1 MNNLDREKLQNLQD
15 KINRMDPVDI
25 AENLEELSKED
36 VAIWIKLLKKDLLAD
51 AFSLLPRD
59 KKIEMIGSLSEDRI
73 MSLMKELEEDEVVD
87 TLQEL
92 PANMVRKLMYQYI
105 EEDRRPIINE
115 LLGFPKESVGSIMSV
130 GFIFVKSTAT
140 PTQALEKIIHSD
152 LDADRLEQIW
162 VTNESLLLI
171 GYVNLADLLRNRDKK
186 IEEFMHQIN
195 ASVYATDD
203 QEVVAKLAFKYDLS
217 EIPVTDSEGRLVGIV
232 PAEWAI
238 DVMHEEYEE
247 DLGNIHGISESS
259 PEHYWDKSVLRLAK
273 DRTMWLIICLV
284 TATFTSFIIK
294 RYEALLASSV
304 ALAAY
309 IPMLMDSGGNAGTQS
324 STTVI
329 RGIYTGEIEFKE
341 FAQVMFKELRI
352 GLIVGAVLVAV
363 NIVRMSILD
372 SVSLG
377 VTLTVSVTLLIT
389 IVLSKMIG
397 GILPLIAEKIK
408 VDPTIMA
415 GPLITTKIDTLSAF
429 ICIFRSSYNVNRCL
443 NCG

>member
-1 MNNLDREKLQNLQD
+1 MNNLDREKLKHLQD

-152 LDADRLEQIW
+152 LDADRLEQVW

-284 TATFTSFIIK
+284 TATFTSFIIQ

-309 IPMLMDSGGNAGTQS
+309 IPMLMDSGGNAGSQS

-341 FAQVMFKELRI
+341 FVRVMFKELRI
-352 GLIVGAVLVAV
+352 GLIVGLILVVV
-363 NIVRMSILD
+363 NIVRMSLLD
-372 SVSLG
+372 SVGIG
-377 VTLTVSVTLLIT
+377 VTLTVSVTLLTT
-389 IVLSKMIG
+389 IVLSKIIG
-397 GILPLIAEKIK
+397 GILPLIAEKIN

-415 GPLITTKIDTLSAF
+415 GPLITTIVDTLVLFVYFEVATLL
-429 ICIFRSSYNVNRCL
+429 IGV
-443 NCG
+443 

>member
-1 MNNLDREKLQNLQD
+1 MNNLDREKLQNLQE

-73 MSLMKELEEDEVVD
+73 LSLMKELEEDEVVD

-152 LDADRLEQIW
+152 LDADRLEQVW
-162 VTNESLLLI
+162 VTNEFLLLI

-415 GPLITTKIDTLSAF
+415 GPLITTIVDTLVLFVYFEVATML
-429 ICIFRSSYNVNRCL
+429 IGV
-443 NCG
+443 

>member
-1 MNNLDREKLQNLQD
+1 MNKLDRERLKILQD
-15 KINRMDPVDI
+15 EINKMDPVDI
-25 AENLEELSKED
+25 AERLEDLSKED
-36 VAIWIKLLKKDLLAD
+36 TAIWIKLLNKDLLAD
-51 AFSLLPRD
+51 AFSLLPRE
-59 KKIEMIGSLSEDRI
+59 KKIEMIGSLSEERI
-73 MSLMKELEEDEVVD
+73 ISLMKELEEDEVVD

-92 PANMVRKLMYQYI
+92 PANMVRKFMNQYI

-115 LLGFPKESVGSIMSV
+115 LLGFPKDSVGSIMSV

-152 LDADRLEQIW
+152 LDADRLEQVW
-162 VTNESLLLI
+162 VTNQSLVLI
-171 GYVNLADLLRNRDKK
+171 GYANLADLLRNKNKD
-186 IEEFMHQIN
+186 IEEFMHPIN

-203 QEVVAKLAFKYDLS
+203 QEVVAKLAVKYDLS

-259 PEHYWDKSVLRLAK
+259 PEHYWDKSVIKLAK

-284 TATFTSFIIK
+284 TATCTSFIIK
-294 RYEALLASSV
+294 RYETLLASSV

-341 FAQVMFKELRI
+341 FAQVMFKELLI
-352 GLIVGAVLVAV
+352 GIIVGAILVIV
-363 NIVRMSILD
+363 NIIRMSILD
-372 SVSLG
+372 SVSIG
-377 VTLTVSVTLLIT
+377 VTLTVSITLLTT
-389 IVLSKMIG
+389 IVLSKIIG
-397 GILPLIAEKIK
+397 GILPLIAEKTH

-415 GPLITTKIDTLSAF
+415 GPLITTIVDTLVLFVYFEVAT
-429 ICIFRSSYNVNRCL
+429 ILLGV
-443 NCG
+443 

>member
-1 MNNLDREKLQNLQD
+1 MNNLDREKLKHLQD

-152 LDADRLEQIW
+152 LDADRLEQVW

-171 GYVNLADLLRNRDKK
+171 GYVNLSDLLRNRDKK

-294 RYEALLASSV
+294 KYEALLASSV

-309 IPMLMDSGGNAGTQS
+309 IPMLMDSGGNAGSQS

-341 FAQVMFKELRI
+341 FVQVMFKELRI
-352 GLIVGAVLVAV
+352 GLIVGLILVVV
-363 NIVRMSILD
+363 NIVRMSLLD
-372 SVSLG
+372 SVGIG
-377 VTLTVSVTLLIT
+377 VTLTVSVTLLTT
-389 IVLSKMIG
+389 IVLSKIIG
-397 GILPLIAEKIK
+397 GILPLIAEKIN

-415 GPLITTKIDTLSAF
+415 GPLITTIVDTLVLFVYFEIATML
-429 ICIFRSSYNVNRCL
+429 IGV
-443 NCG
+443 

>member
-1 MNNLDREKLQNLQD
+1 MNKLDRERLKILQD
-15 KINRMDPVDI
+15 EINKMDPVDI
-25 AENLEELSKED
+25 AERLEDLSKED
-36 VAIWIKLLKKDLLAD
+36 TAIWIKLLNKDLLAD
-51 AFSLLPRD
+51 AFSLLPRE
-59 KKIEMIGSLSEDRI
+59 KKIEMIGSLSEERI
-73 MSLMKELEEDEVVD
+73 ISLMKELEEDEVVD

-92 PANMVRKLMYQYI
+92 PANMVRKFMNQYI

-115 LLGFPKESVGSIMSV
+115 LLGFPKDSVGSIMSV

-152 LDADRLEQIW
+152 LDADRLEQVW
-162 VTNESLLLI
+162 VTNQSLVLI
-171 GYVNLADLLRNRDKK
+171 GYANLADLLRNKNKD
-186 IEEFMHQIN
+186 IEEFMHPIN

-203 QEVVAKLAFKYDLS
+203 QEVVAKLAVKYDLS

-259 PEHYWDKSVLRLAK
+259 PEHYWDKSVIKLAK

-294 RYEALLASSV
+294 RYETLLASSV

-341 FAQVMFKELRI
+341 FAQVMFKELLI
-352 GLIVGAVLVAV
+352 GIIVGVILVIV
-363 NIVRMSILD
+363 NIIRMSILD
-372 SVSLG
+372 SVSIG
-377 VTLTVSVTLLIT
+377 VTLTVSITLLTT
-389 IVLSKMIG
+389 IVLSKIIG
-397 GILPLIAEKIK
+397 GILPLIAEKTH

-415 GPLITTKIDTLSAF
+415 GPLITTIVDTLVLFVYFEVAT
-429 ICIFRSSYNVNRCL
+429 ILLGV
-443 NCG
+443 

>member
-1 MNNLDREKLQNLQD
+1 MNNLDRERLKILQD
-15 KINRMDPVDI
+15 EINKMDPVDI
-25 AENLEELSKED
+25 AERLEDLSKED
-36 VAIWIKLLKKDLLAD
+36 TAIWIKLLNKDLLAD
-51 AFSLLPRD
+51 AFSLLPRE
-59 KKIEMIGSLSEDRI
+59 KKIEMIGSLSEERI
-73 MSLMKELEEDEVVD
+73 ISLMKELEEDEVVD

-92 PANMVRKLMYQYI
+92 PANMVRKFMNQYI

-115 LLGFPKESVGSIMSV
+115 LLGFPKDSVGSIMSV

-152 LDADRLEQIW
+152 LDADRLEQVW
-162 VTNESLLLI
+162 VTNQSLVLI
-171 GYVNLADLLRNRDKK
+171 GYVNLADLLRNKNK
-186 IEEFMHQIN
+186 NIEEFMHPIN

-259 PEHYWDKSVLRLAK
+259 PEHYWDKSVIRLAK

-284 TATFTSFIIK
+284 TATCTSFIIK
-294 RYEALLASSV
+294 RYETLLASSV

-341 FAQVMFKELRI
+341 FVQVMFKELRI
-352 GLIVGAVLVAV
+352 GLIVGVVLVIV
-363 NIVRMSILD
+363 NIIRMSILD

-377 VTLTVSVTLLIT
+377 VTLTVSVTLLTT
-389 IVLSKMIG
+389 IVLSKIIG
-397 GILPLIAEKIK
+397 GILPLIAEKTH

-415 GPLITTKIDTLSAF
+415 GPLITTIVDTLVLFVYFEVAT
-429 ICIFRSSYNVNRCL
+429 ILLGV
-443 NCG
+443 

>member
-1 MNNLDREKLQNLQD
+1 MNNLDRERLKNLQYR
-15 KINRMDPVDI
+15 INKMDPVDI
-25 AENLEELSKED
+25 AERLEELSKED
-36 VAIWIKLLKKDLLAD
+36 IAIWIKLLNKDLLAD
-51 AFSLLPRD
+51 AFSLLPKE
-59 KKIEMIGSLSEDRI
+59 KKIEMIGSLSEERI

-92 PANMVRKLMYQYI
+92 PANMVRKFMNQYI

-115 LLGFPKESVGSIMSV
+115 LLGYPKESVGSIMSV
-130 GFIFVKSTAT
+130 GFIFVKNTTT
-140 PTQALEKIIHSD
+140 PTKALEKIIHSD
-152 LDADRLEQIW
+152 LDADRLEQVWI
-162 VTNESLLLI
+162 TNESLVLI
-171 GYVNLADLLRNRDKK
+171 GYANLADLLRNRNKTDN
-186 IEEFMHQIN
+186 IEDFMHSIN

-203 QEVVAKLAFKYDLS
+203 QELVAKLAHRYDLS

-232 PAEWAI
+232 PVEWAI
-238 DVMHEEYEE
+238 DVMHDEYDE
-247 DLGNIHGISESS
+247 DLGNIHGISDSS
-259 PEHYWDKSVLRLAK
+259 PEHYWDKSVLKLAK

-304 ALAAY
+304 TLAAY

-341 FAQVMFKELRI
+341 FLQVMFKELRI
-352 GLIVGAVLVAV
+352 GLIVGVILVVV

-372 SVSLG
+372 SVSIG
-377 VTLTVSVTLLIT
+377 VTLTVSVTLLT
-389 IVLSKMIG
+389 TVVLSKIIG
-397 GILPLIAEKIK
+397 GILPLIAEKIN

-415 GPLITTKIDTLSAF
+415 GPLITTIVDTLVLFVYFEIAT
-429 ICIFRSSYNVNRCL
+429 ILIGV
-443 NCG
+443 

>member
-1 MNNLDREKLQNLQD
+1 MNNLDRERLKNLQYR
-15 KINRMDPVDI
+15 INKMDPVDI
-25 AENLEELSKED
+25 AERLEELSKED
-36 VAIWIKLLKKDLLAD
+36 IAIWIKLLNKDLLAD
-51 AFSLLPRD
+51 AFSLLPKE
-59 KKIEMIGSLSEDRI
+59 KKIEIIGSLSEERI

-92 PANMVRKLMYQYI
+92 PANMVRKFMNQYI

-115 LLGFPKESVGSIMSV
+115 LLGYPKESVGSIMSV
-130 GFIFVKSTAT
+130 GFIFVKNTTT
-140 PTQALEKIIHSD
+140 PTKALEKIIHSD
-152 LDADRLEQIW
+152 LDADRLEQVWI
-162 VTNESLLLI
+162 TNESLVLI
-171 GYVNLADLLRNRDKK
+171 GYANLADLLRNRNKTDN
-186 IEEFMHQIN
+186 IEDFMHSIN

-203 QEVVAKLAFKYDLS
+203 QELVAKLAHRYDLS

-232 PAEWAI
+232 PVEWAI
-238 DVMHEEYEE
+238 DVMHDEYDE
-247 DLGNIHGISESS
+247 DLGNIHGISDSS
-259 PEHYWDKSVLRLAK
+259 PEHYWDKSVLKLAK

-341 FAQVMFKELRI
+341 FLRVMFKELRI
-352 GLIVGAVLVAV
+352 GLIVGVILVVV

-372 SVSLG
+372 SVSIG
-377 VTLTVSVTLLIT
+377 VTLTVSVTLLT
-389 IVLSKMIG
+389 TVVLSKIIG
-397 GILPLIAEKIK
+397 GILPLIAEKIN

-415 GPLITTKIDTLSAF
+415 GPLITTIVDTLVLFVYFEIAT
-429 ICIFRSSYNVNRCL
+429 ILIGV
-443 NCG
+443 

>member
-1 MNNLDREKLQNLQD
+1 MNNLDRERLKILQD
-15 KINRMDPVDI
+15 EINKMDPVDI
-25 AENLEELSKED
+25 AERLEDLSKED
-36 VAIWIKLLKKDLLAD
+36 TAIWIKLLNKDLLAD

-59 KKIEMIGSLSEDRI
+59 KKIEMIGSLSEERI

-92 PANMVRKLMYQYI
+92 PANMVRKFMNQYI

-115 LLGFPKESVGSIMSV
+115 LLGFPKDSVGSIMSV

-152 LDADRLEQIW
+152 LDADRLEQVW
-162 VTNESLLLI
+162 VTNQSLVLI
-171 GYVNLADLLRNRDKK
+171 GYVNLADLLRNKNK
-186 IEEFMHQIN
+186 NIEEFMHPIN

-259 PEHYWDKSVLRLAK
+259 PEHYWDKSVFRLAK

-294 RYEALLASSV
+294 RYESLLASSV

-341 FAQVMFKELRI
+341 FVQVMFKELRI
-352 GLIVGAVLVAV
+352 GIIVGLILV
-363 NIVRMSILD
+363 
-372 SVSLG
+372 
-377 VTLTVSVTLLIT
+377 
-389 IVLSKMIG
+389 
-397 GILPLIAEKIK
+397 
-408 VDPTIMA
+408 
-415 GPLITTKIDTLSAF
+415 
-429 ICIFRSSYNVNRCL
+429 
-443 NCG
+443 

>member
-1 MNNLDREKLQNLQD
+1 MNNLDRERLKNLQD
-15 KINRMDPVDI
+15 KINKMDPVDI
-25 AENLEELSKED
+25 AERLEDLSKED
-36 VAIWIKLLKKDLLAD
+36 VAIWIKLLNKDLLAD
-51 AFSLLPRD
+51 AFSLLPRE

-92 PANMVRKLMYQYI
+92 PANMVRKFMDQYI

-115 LLGFPKESVGSIMSV
+115 LLGYPKESVGSIMSV
-130 GFIFVKSTAT
+130 GFIFVKNTTT
-140 PTQALEKIIHSD
+140 PTEALEKIIHSD
-152 LDADRLEQIW
+152 LDADRLEQVW
-162 VTNESLLLI
+162 VTNKSLVLI
-171 GYVNLADLLRNRDKK
+171 GYANLADLLRNRNKTDD
-186 IEEFMHQIN
+186 IEEFMHPIN

-203 QEVVAKLAFKYDLS
+203 QELVAKLAHKYDLS
-217 EIPVTDSEGRLVGIV
+217 EIPVTDSEGRLIGIV

-247 DLGNIHGISESS
+247 DWGNIHGISESS
-259 PEHYWDKSVLRLAK
+259 PEHYWDKSVLKLAK

-294 RYEALLASSV
+294 KYETLLASSV

-329 RGIYTGEIEFKE
+329 RGIYTGEIKFKE
-341 FAQVMFKELRI
+341 FLQVMFKEFRI
-352 GLIVGAVLVAV
+352 GLIVGVILVIV

-372 SVSLG
+372 SVSIG
-377 VTLTVSVTLLIT
+377 VTLTVSVTLLTT
-389 IVLSKMIG
+389 IVLSKIIG
-397 GILPLIAEKIK
+397 GILPLIAEKIN

-415 GPLITTKIDTLSAF
+415 GPLITTIVDTLVLFVYFEVAT
-429 ICIFRSSYNVNRCL
+429 ILIGV
-443 NCG
+443 

>member
-1 MNNLDREKLQNLQD
+1 MKNYNREELLKTQEL
-15 KINRMDPVDI
+15 INRMDPVDI
-25 AENLEELSKED
+25 AEKLEDLPKEE
-36 VAIWIKLLKKDLLAD
+36 VAIWIKLLNKDLLAD

-59 KKIEMIGSLSEDRI
+59 KKIEIMGSLSQEKI
-73 MSLMKELEEDEVVD
+73 MSLMKDLEEDELVD

-92 PANMVRKLMYQYI
+92 PANMVRKLMNHFI
-105 EEDRRPIINE
+105 EEERRPVINE
-115 LLGFPKESVGSIMSV
+115 LLGYPQESVGSIMSV
-130 GFIFVKSTAT
+130 GFIFVKKTAT
-140 PTQALEKIIHSD
+140 PTEALEKIIHSE
-152 LDADRLEQIW
+152 LDADRLEQVW
-162 VTNESLLLI
+162 VTNESLVLI
-171 GYVNLADLLRNRDKK
+171 GYVNLADLLRNRNKN
-186 IEEFMHQIN
+186 IEEFMNPIN
-195 ASVYATDD
+195 SSVYATDD

-232 PAEWAI
+232 PVEWAI

-259 PEHYWDKSVLRLAK
+259 PEHYWDKSVIRLAK

-324 STTVI
+324 STTII
-329 RGIYTGEIEFKE
+329 RGIYTGEVEFKE
-341 FAQVMFKELRI
+341 FFGVMFKELRI
-352 GLIVGAVLVAV
+352 GLIVGAILVVV

-372 SVSLG
+372 TVDLG
-377 VTLTVSVTLLIT
+377 VTLTVSVTLLTT

-397 GILPLIAEKIK
+397 GILPLIAEKLKI
-408 VDPTIMA
+408 DPTIMA
-415 GPLITTKIDTLSAF
+415 GPLITTIVDTLVLFVYFEVATML
-429 ICIFRSSYNVNRCL
+429 IGV
-443 NCG
+443 

>member
-1 MNNLDREKLQNLQD
+1 MNKLDRERLKILQD
-15 KINRMDPVDI
+15 EINKMDPVDI
-25 AENLEELSKED
+25 AERLEDLSKED
-36 VAIWIKLLKKDLLAD
+36 TAIWIKLLNKDLLAD
-51 AFSLLPRD
+51 AFSLLPRE
-59 KKIEMIGSLSEDRI
+59 KKIEMIGSLSEERI
-73 MSLMKELEEDEVVD
+73 ISLMKELEEDEVVD

-92 PANMVRKLMYQYI
+92 PANMVRKFMNQYI

-115 LLGFPKESVGSIMSV
+115 LLGFPKDSVGSIMSV

-152 LDADRLEQIW
+152 LDADRLEQVW
-162 VTNESLLLI
+162 VTNQSLVLI
-171 GYVNLADLLRNRDKK
+171 GYANLADLLRNKNKD
-186 IEEFMHQIN
+186 IEEFMHPIN

-203 QEVVAKLAFKYDLS
+203 QEVVAKLAVKYDLS

-259 PEHYWDKSVLRLAK
+259 PEHYWDKSVIKLAK

-294 RYEALLASSV
+294 RYETLLASSV

-341 FAQVMFKELRI
+341 FAQVMFKELLI
-352 GLIVGAVLVAV
+352 GIIVGAILVIV
-363 NIVRMSILD
+363 NIIRMSILD
-372 SVSLG
+372 SVSIG
-377 VTLTVSVTLLIT
+377 VTLTVSITLLTT
-389 IVLSKMIG
+389 IVLSKIIG
-397 GILPLIAEKIK
+397 GILPLIAEKTH

-415 GPLITTKIDTLSAF
+415 GPLITTIVDTLVLFVYFEVAT
-429 ICIFRSSYNVNRCL
+429 ILLGV
-443 NCG
+443 

>member
-1 MNNLDREKLQNLQD
+1 MNKLDRERLKILQD
-15 KINRMDPVDI
+15 EINKMDPVDI
-25 AENLEELSKED
+25 AERLEDLSKED
-36 VAIWIKLLKKDLLAD
+36 TAIWIKLLNKDLLAD
-51 AFSLLPRD
+51 AFSLLPRE
-59 KKIEMIGSLSEDRI
+59 KKIEMIGSLSEERI
-73 MSLMKELEEDEVVD
+73 ISLMKELEEDEVVD

-92 PANMVRKLMYQYI
+92 PANMVRKFMNQYI

-115 LLGFPKESVGSIMSV
+115 LLGFPKDSVGSIMSV

-152 LDADRLEQIW
+152 LDADRLEQVW
-162 VTNESLLLI
+162 VTNQSLVLI
-171 GYVNLADLLRNRDKK
+171 GYANLADLLRNKNKD
-186 IEEFMHQIN
+186 IEEFMHPIN

-259 PEHYWDKSVLRLAK
+259 PEHYWDKSVIKLAK

-294 RYEALLASSV
+294 RYETLLASSV

-341 FAQVMFKELRI
+341 FAQVMFKELLI
-352 GLIVGAVLVAV
+352 GIIVGAILVIV
-363 NIVRMSILD
+363 NIIRMSILD
-372 SVSLG
+372 SVSIG
-377 VTLTVSVTLLIT
+377 VTLTVSITLLTT
-389 IVLSKMIG
+389 IVLSKIIG
-397 GILPLIAEKIK
+397 GILPLIAEKTH

-415 GPLITTKIDTLSAF
+415 GPLITTIVDTLVLFVYFEVAT
-429 ICIFRSSYNVNRCL
+429 ILLGV
-443 NCG
+443 

>member
-415 GPLITTKIDTLSAF
+415 GPLITTIVDTLVLFVYFEVATML
-429 ICIFRSSYNVNRCL
+429 IGV
-443 NCG
+443 

>member
-92 PANMVRKLMYQYI
+92 PANMVRKLMFQYI

-152 LDADRLEQIW
+152 LDADRLEQVW

-341 FAQVMFKELRI
+341 FVQVMFKELRI
-352 GLIVGAVLVAV
+352 GLIVGAVLVVV

-415 GPLITTKIDTLSAF
+415 GPLITTIVDTLVLFVYFEVATML
-429 ICIFRSSYNVNRCL
+429 IGV
-443 NCG
+443 

>member
-1 MNNLDREKLQNLQD
+1 MNNLDRERLKILQD
-15 KINRMDPVDI
+15 EINKMDPVDI
-25 AENLEELSKED
+25 AERLEDLSKED
-36 VAIWIKLLKKDLLAD
+36 TAIWIKLLNKDLLAD
-51 AFSLLPRD
+51 AFSLLPRE
-59 KKIEMIGSLSEDRI
+59 KKIEMIGSLSEERI
-73 MSLMKELEEDEVVD
+73 ISLMKELEEDEVVD

-92 PANMVRKLMYQYI
+92 PANMVRKFMNQYI

-115 LLGFPKESVGSIMSV
+115 LLGFPKDSVGSIMSV

-152 LDADRLEQIW
+152 LDADRLEQVW
-162 VTNESLLLI
+162 VTNQSLVLI
-171 GYVNLADLLRNRDKK
+171 GYANLADLLRNKNKD
-186 IEEFMHQIN
+186 IEEFMHPIN

-203 QEVVAKLAFKYDLS
+203 QEVVAKLAVKYDLS

-259 PEHYWDKSVLRLAK
+259 PEHYWDKSVIKLAK

-284 TATFTSFIIK
+284 TATCTSFIIK
-294 RYEALLASSV
+294 RYETLLASSV

-341 FAQVMFKELRI
+341 FAQVMFKELLI
-352 GLIVGAVLVAV
+352 GIIVGAILVIV
-363 NIVRMSILD
+363 NIIRMSILD
-372 SVSLG
+372 SVSIG
-377 VTLTVSVTLLIT
+377 VTLTVSITLLTT
-389 IVLSKMIG
+389 IVLSKIIG
-397 GILPLIAEKIK
+397 GILPLIAEKTH

-415 GPLITTKIDTLSAF
+415 GPLITTIVDTLVLFVYFEVAT
-429 ICIFRSSYNVNRCL
+429 ILLGV
-443 NCG
+443 

>member
-1 MNNLDREKLQNLQD
+1 MNNLDRERLKNLQYR
-15 KINRMDPVDI
+15 INKMDPVDI
-25 AENLEELSKED
+25 AERLEELSKED
-36 VAIWIKLLKKDLLAD
+36 IAIWIKLLNKDLLAD
-51 AFSLLPRD
+51 AFSLLPKE
-59 KKIEMIGSLSEDRI
+59 KKIEIIGSLSEERI

-92 PANMVRKLMYQYI
+92 PANMVRKFMNQYI

-115 LLGFPKESVGSIMSV
+115 LLGYPKESVGSIMSV
-130 GFIFVKSTAT
+130 GFIFVKNTTT
-140 PTQALEKIIHSD
+140 PTKALEKIIHSD
-152 LDADRLEQIW
+152 LDADRLEQVWI
-162 VTNESLLLI
+162 TNESLVLI
-171 GYVNLADLLRNRDKK
+171 GYANLADLLRNRNKTDN
-186 IEEFMHQIN
+186 IEDFMHSIN

-203 QEVVAKLAFKYDLS
+203 QELVAKLAHRYDLS

-232 PAEWAI
+232 PVEWAI
-238 DVMHEEYEE
+238 DVMHDEYDE
-247 DLGNIHGISESS
+247 DLGNIHGISDSS
-259 PEHYWDKSVLRLAK
+259 SEHYWDKSVLKLAK

-341 FAQVMFKELRI
+341 FLQVMFKELRI
-352 GLIVGAVLVAV
+352 GLIVGVILVVV

-372 SVSLG
+372 SVSIG
-377 VTLTVSVTLLIT
+377 VTLTVSVTLLT
-389 IVLSKMIG
+389 TVVLSKIIG
-397 GILPLIAEKIK
+397 GILPLIAEKIN

-415 GPLITTKIDTLSAF
+415 GPLITTIVDTLVLFVYFEIAT
-429 ICIFRSSYNVNRCL
+429 ILIGV
-443 NCG
+443 

>member
-1 MNNLDREKLQNLQD
+1 MKNYNREELLKTQEL
-15 KINRMDPVDI
+15 INRMDPVDI
-25 AENLEELSKED
+25 AEKLEDLPKEE
-36 VAIWIKLLKKDLLAD
+36 VAIWIKLLNKDLLAD

-59 KKIEMIGSLSEDRI
+59 KKIEIIGSLSQEKI
-73 MSLMKELEEDEVVD
+73 MSLMKDLEEDELVD

-92 PANMVRKLMYQYI
+92 PANMVRKLMNQYI

-115 LLGFPKESVGSIMSV
+115 LLGFPKDSVGSIMSV

-140 PTQALEKIIHSD
+140 PTQALEKIIHSE
-152 LDADRLEQIW
+152 LDADRLEQVW
-162 VTNESLLLI
+162 VTNESLVLI
-171 GYVNLADLLRNRDKK
+171 GYVNLADLLRNRNKN
-186 IEEFMHQIN
+186 IEEFMHPIN
-195 ASVYATDD
+195 SSVYATYD

-232 PAEWAI
+232 PVEWAI

-259 PEHYWDKSVLRLAK
+259 PEHYWDKSVIRLAK

-324 STTVI
+324 STTII

-341 FAQVMFKELRI
+341 FFAVMFKELRI
-352 GLIVGAVLVAV
+352 GLIVGAILVVV

-372 SVSLG
+372 TVDLG
-377 VTLTVSVTLLIT
+377 VTLTVSVTLLTT

-397 GILPLIAEKIK
+397 GILPLIAEKLKI
-408 VDPTIMA
+408 DPTIMA
-415 GPLITTKIDTLSAF
+415 GPLITTIVDTLVLFVYFEVATML
-429 ICIFRSSYNVNRCL
+429 IGV
-443 NCG
+443 

>member
-1 MNNLDREKLQNLQD
+1 MKNYNREELLKTQEL
-15 KINRMDPVDI
+15 INRMDPVDI
-25 AENLEELSKED
+25 AEKLEDLPKEE
-36 VAIWIKLLKKDLLAD
+36 VAIWIKLLNKDLLAD

-59 KKIEMIGSLSEDRI
+59 KKIEIIGSLSQEKI
-73 MSLMKELEEDEVVD
+73 MSLMKDLEEDELVD

-92 PANMVRKLMYQYI
+92 PANMVRKLMNQYI

-115 LLGFPKESVGSIMSV
+115 LLGFPKDSVGSIMSV

-140 PTQALEKIIHSD
+140 PTQALEKIIHSE
-152 LDADRLEQIW
+152 LDADRLEQVW
-162 VTNESLLLI
+162 VTNESLVLI
-171 GYVNLADLLRNRDKK
+171 GYVNLADLLRNRNKN
-186 IEEFMHQIN
+186 IEEFMRPIN
-195 ASVYATDD
+195 SSVYATDD

-232 PAEWAI
+232 PVEWAI

-259 PEHYWDKSVLRLAK
+259 PEHYWDKSVIKLAK

-324 STTVI
+324 STTII
-329 RGIYTGEIEFKE
+329 RGIYTGEVEFKE
-341 FAQVMFKELRI
+341 FFAVMFKELRI
-352 GLIVGAVLVAV
+352 GLIVGAILVVV

-372 SVSLG
+372 TVDLG
-377 VTLTVSVTLLIT
+377 VTLTVSVTLLTT

-397 GILPLIAEKIK
+397 GILPLIAEKLKI
-408 VDPTIMA
+408 DPTIMA
-415 GPLITTKIDTLSAF
+415 GPLITTIVDTLVLFVYFEVATML
-429 ICIFRSSYNVNRCL
+429 IGV
-443 NCG
+443 

>member
-1 MNNLDREKLQNLQD
+1 MKNYNREELLKTQEL
-15 KINRMDPVDI
+15 INRMDPVDI
-25 AENLEELSKED
+25 AEKLEDLPKEE
-36 VAIWIKLLKKDLLAD
+36 VAIWIKLLNKDLLAD

-59 KKIEMIGSLSEDRI
+59 KKIEIMGSLSQEKI
-73 MSLMKELEEDEVVD
+73 TSLMKDLEEDELVD

-92 PANMVRKLMYQYI
+92 PANMVRKLMNHFI
-105 EEDRRPIINE
+105 EEERRPVINE
-115 LLGFPKESVGSIMSV
+115 LLGYPQESVGSIMSV
-130 GFIFVKSTAT
+130 GFIFVKKTAT
-140 PTQALEKIIHSD
+140 PTEALEKIIHSE
-152 LDADRLEQIW
+152 LDADRLEQVW
-162 VTNESLLLI
+162 VTNESLVLI
-171 GYVNLADLLRNRDKK
+171 GYVNLADLLRNRNKN
-186 IEEFMHQIN
+186 IEEFMRPIN
-195 ASVYATDD
+195 SSVYATDD

-232 PAEWAI
+232 PVEWAI

-259 PEHYWDKSVLRLAK
+259 PEHYWDKSVIKLAK

-324 STTVI
+324 STTII
-329 RGIYTGEIEFKE
+329 RGIYTGEVEFKE
-341 FAQVMFKELRI
+341 FFAVMFKELRI
-352 GLIVGAVLVAV
+352 GLIVGAILVVV

-372 SVSLG
+372 TVNFG
-377 VTLTVSVTLLIT
+377 VTLTVSITLLTT

-397 GILPLIAEKIK
+397 GILPLIAEKLKI
-408 VDPTIMA
+408 DPTIMA
-415 GPLITTKIDTLSAF
+415 GPLITTIVDTLVLFVYFEVATML
-429 ICIFRSSYNVNRCL
+429 IGV
-443 NCG
+443 

>member
-1 MNNLDREKLQNLQD
+1 MNKLDRERLKILQD
-15 KINRMDPVDI
+15 EINKMDPVDI
-25 AENLEELSKED
+25 AERLEDLSKED
-36 VAIWIKLLKKDLLAD
+36 TAIWIKLLNKDLLAD
-51 AFSLLPRD
+51 AFSLLPRE
-59 KKIEMIGSLSEDRI
+59 KKIEMIGSLSEERI
-73 MSLMKELEEDEVVD
+73 ISLMKELEEDEVVD

-92 PANMVRKLMYQYI
+92 PANMVRKFMNQYI

-115 LLGFPKESVGSIMSV
+115 LLGFPKDSVGSIMSV

-152 LDADRLEQIW
+152 LDADRLEQVW
-162 VTNESLLLI
+162 VTNQSLVLI
-171 GYVNLADLLRNRDKK
+171 GYANLADLLRNKNKD
-186 IEEFMHQIN
+186 IEEFMHPIN

-203 QEVVAKLAFKYDLS
+203 QEVVAKLAVKYDLS

-259 PEHYWDKSVLRLAK
+259 PEHYWDKSVIKLAK

-294 RYEALLASSV
+294 RYETLLASSV

-341 FAQVMFKELRI
+341 FAQVMFKELLI
-352 GLIVGAVLVAV
+352 GIIVGVILVIV
-363 NIVRMSILD
+363 NIIRMSILD
-372 SVSLG
+372 SVSIG
-377 VTLTVSVTLLIT
+377 VTLTVSVTLLTT
-389 IVLSKMIG
+389 IVLSKIIG
-397 GILPLIAEKIK
+397 GILPLIAEKTH

-415 GPLITTKIDTLSAF
+415 GPLITTIVDTLVLFVYFEVAT
-429 ICIFRSSYNVNRCL
+429 ILLGV
-443 NCG
+443 

>member
-1 MNNLDREKLQNLQD
+1 MNKLDRERLKILQD
-15 KINRMDPVDI
+15 EINKMDPVDI
-25 AENLEELSKED
+25 AERLEDLSKED
-36 VAIWIKLLKKDLLAD
+36 TAIWIKLLNKDLLAD
-51 AFSLLPRD
+51 AFSLLPRE
-59 KKIEMIGSLSEDRI
+59 KKIEMIGSLSEERI
-73 MSLMKELEEDEVVD
+73 ISLMKELEEDEVVD

-92 PANMVRKLMYQYI
+92 PANMVRKFMNQYI

-115 LLGFPKESVGSIMSV
+115 LLGFPKDSVGSIMSV

-152 LDADRLEQIW
+152 LDADRLEQVW
-162 VTNESLLLI
+162 VTNQSLVLI
-171 GYVNLADLLRNRDKK
+171 GYANLADLLRNKNKD
-186 IEEFMHQIN
+186 IEEFMHPIN

-203 QEVVAKLAFKYDLS
+203 QEVVAKLAVKYDLS

-259 PEHYWDKSVLRLAK
+259 PEHYWDKSVIKLAK

-294 RYEALLASSV
+294 RYETLLASSV

-341 FAQVMFKELRI
+341 FAQVMFKELLI
-352 GLIVGAVLVAV
+352 GIIVGAILVIV
-363 NIVRMSILD
+363 NIIRMSILD
-372 SVSLG
+372 SVSIG
-377 VTLTVSVTLLIT
+377 VTLTVSVTLLTT
-389 IVLSKMIG
+389 IVLSKIIG
-397 GILPLIAEKIK
+397 GILPLIAEKTH

-415 GPLITTKIDTLSAF
+415 GPLITTIVDTLVLFVYFEVAT
-429 ICIFRSSYNVNRCL
+429 ILLGV
-443 NCG
+443 